1 LTFALLA
8 ESELSLKK
16 DWEEIGQGQTDL
28 AKYVMDTFLR
38 PIAILVEL
46 VVVMGMVCALLTGGK
61 FVLFDFGLNKNYS
74 PFIKWVFVIMGFLAL
89 IFFTA
94 HLITF
99 YPKILPLSRF

>member
-1 LTFALLA
+1 METF
-8 ESELSLKK
+8 
-16 DWEEIGQGQTDL
+16 
-28 AKYVMDTFLR
+28 FR

-46 VVVMGMVCALLTGGK
+46 AIIIGLIYSLFAGGK
-61 FVLFDFGLNKNYS
+61 FVLFDFGLNQQYS
-74 PFIKWVFVIMGFLAL
+74 PFIKWVLGIMGFLAL

>member
-1 LTFALLA
+1 MEPF
-8 ESELSLKK
+8 
-16 DWEEIGQGQTDL
+16 
-28 AKYVMDTFLR
+28 FR

-46 VVVMGMVCALLTGGK
+46 AIIIGLIYSLFTGGK
-61 FVLFDFGLNKNYS
+61 FVLFDFGLNRQYS
-74 PFIKWVFVIMGFLAL
+74 PFIKWVLGIMGFLAL